1 MQWNLTGKKIKNKIR
16 EFHFKNMALIHNST
30 LNESNST
37 KEIYIVVQQKILWFV
52 SFNSSPIRSILNQHE
67 SILRLISKQSLPV

>member
-1 MQWNLTGKKIKNKIR
+1 MNFTLKTWHSYTTP
-16 EFHFKNMALIHNST
+16 T